1 MADDF
6 NPVLHIDSD
15 GRIVPAGPC
24 DIIAGEKVTKLYAW
38 VVQANHD
45 GTAAICSGFQE
56 DFPHPGK
63 WVARADAYRAGK
75 FQPGQAL
82 GTAVIIRRSESLA
95 AQGEESENPK
105 VHWWSSTVVLQKAA
119 VS

>member
-6 NPVLHIDSD
+6 DPVLHINSE

-24 DIIAGEKVTKLYAW
+24 DNITGQKITRLYAW

-56 DFPHPGK
+56 EFSQQGD
-63 WVARADAYRAGK
+63 WVARADAYHAGMFK
-75 FQPGQAL
+75 PGQAYA
-82 GTAVIIRRSESLA
+82 TAVIVRRNEPQVDQDA
-95 AQGEESENPK
+95 K
-105 VHWWSSTVVLQKAA
+105 VHWWSSMVELKLQP
-119 VS
+119 